1 MLKKPST
8 IFGLWAVPF
17 LTALFLA
24 QPMRAQVATGTRP
37 AEATADTT
45 TTGSADDASKSA
57 KSSKKKLTA
66 TTKSSTKTT
75 SISVEPTL
83 VVRGQP
89 VASAYGAPPSFS
101 QSRFGPLT
109 NAYVLPSGS
118 IYTSVIYEGDAV
130 HFRKPDHNFTQ
141 ELEIGLPYRFNV
153 ALETSVEAFSGTVQD
168 SSFSLE
174 ARYAFADWD
183 KIPLNPTLFS
193 EFKFGIGD
201 ILHDEGAPTPPR
213 RFGPGGF
220 DMNQSLPDSSEV
232 RLLLSEEFFGRIE
245 WALNTFFEQELG
257 GDRGREWGLA
267 QTVVTPVLLP
277 NEALK
282 VGVETL
288 FRSFSDNTSRG
299 TPYNSVVIG
308 PTIGWKPTRNIRFDV
323 SPLIGVNHKSP
334 QIEMFAVVSVLFGGG
349 ESHES
354 EAPASTR
361 NR

>member
-1 MLKKPST
+1 METTSSQP
-8 IFGLWAVPF
+8 
-17 LTALFLA
+17 TAT
-24 QPMRAQVATGTRP
+24 PTP
-37 AEATADTT
+37 A
-45 TTGSADDASKSA
+45 K
-57 KSSKKKLTA
+57 KSSKKPAAST
-66 TTKSSTKTT
+66 SSTTET
-75 SISVEPTL
+75 ITQSSL
-83 VVRGQP
+83 VIRGAEVP
-89 VASAYGAPPSFS
+89 SAYGAPPSFS

-118 IYTSVIYEGDAV
+118 IYTSMIYEGDAV

-141 ELEIGLPYRFNV
+141 EVEIGLPYRFNA
-153 ALETSVEAFSGTVQD
+153 ALETSVEAFSGTAQV

-220 DMNQSLPDSSEV
+220 DMSQSLPDSSEV

-277 NEALK
+277 NEELK
-282 VGVETL
+282 VGIETL
-288 FRSFSDNTSRG
+288 FRSFSDKTSRG

-308 PTIGWKPTRNIRFDV
+308 PTIGWKPTRSTRFDL
-323 SPLIGVNHKSP
+323 SPLIGVNEKSP
-334 QIEMFAVVSVLFGGG
+334 QLEMFAVFSVLFGGG
-349 ESHES
+349 GGHES